1 MRESDLNETVKRK
14 NKSNNNSVHSGSW
27 QASITVHR
35 FKTHL
40 PDGLSDTLNAGSG
53 QTVTE
58 ITIY

>member
-1 MRESDLNETVKRK
+1 MRESDLTETVERNHKC
-14 NKSNNNSVHSGSW
+14 NYNSVHSGSW
-27 QASITVHR
+27 QASTTVDR